1 MPSNDCARLRY
12 DLLNRPG
19 LTPHQVK
26 EIEHRVKSI
35 EDREAASAIQWTAE
49 ERRRVAEQAREH
61 EAKGRE
67 KSENH
72 LARLKALRAGH
83 MSAKEGLDLIAELHQ
98 FRVYI
103 EGDGDRWV
111 GIANTYEANLA
122 NLDQIAEDPG
132 AYMDRLYAKYPAL
145 ADGRFHDGEALM
157 AEMAQQRRQQIG
169 LFPIEGVGPDF
180 AVVGASVRG

>member
-12 DLLNRPG
+12 DLLNQPG
-19 LTPHQVK
+19 LTPHEVK
-26 EIEHRVKSI
+26 EIEHRVKGI
-35 EDREAASAIQWTAE
+35 EDREAASAIQWTTE
-49 ERRRVAEQAREH
+49 ERKRVAEQARDH

-67 KSENH
+67 KYDD
-72 LARLKALRAGH
+72 LLTRQKALRAGH
-83 MSAKEGLDLIAELHQ
+83 LSAKEGLDLIAELHQ
-98 FRVYI
+98 FRAYI

-145 ADGRFHDGEALM
+145 QGGRFHDGDDVMAAL
-157 AEMAQQRRQQIG
+157 AQQRQ
-169 LFPIEGVGPDF
+169 
-180 AVVGASVRG
+180 